1 MPEREML
8 ILNMPQSGLT
18 KKVEAG
24 ESLSKQEIN
33 ERKNESTNDIFVYA
47 GFVEPGKHQIII
59 KD

>member
-1 MPEREML
+1 ML